1 MCAFVKTSKHDF
13 FSITIT
19 IIFTMFQILI
29 GGNISGNTVLE
40 DDFTTLDSRKWLLHP
55 GGTKMPVCG
64 STGDALVFIEKAST
78 RYVVTTD
85 IVVNEDS
92 FLQIDFAAS
101 CSVTD
106 SCYGNDCLVNPAL
119 SLTFLH
125 GKFHL
130 FYCSIIH
137 HNKN

>member
-13 FSITIT
+13 FSITIP
-19 IIFTMFQILI
+19 FTMFQILI

-125 GKFHL
+125 RKFHL

>member
-1 MCAFVKTSKHDF
+1 
-13 FSITIT
+13 
-19 IIFTMFQILI
+19 MFQILI

-106 SCYGNDCLVNPAL
+106 SCYGNDFLAIPAL
-119 SLTFLH
+119 PHPLLYR
-125 GKFHL
+125 KVHL
-130 FYCSIIH
+130 FCGSIIH
-137 HNKN
+137 QFHYSS